1 MAELKAILFDNDGT
15 IVDTHDL
22 LLATFQHTVRT
33 VLGRE
38 IPEEVLMAK
47 VGLPLEVQMWDYTDD
62 PAVHEELLAEF
73 RRHNAILHDDMVS
86 LFDGVAETLAALDA
100 AGFKLGV
107 VTSKRHAAA
116 QHGLEILGVMD
127 RFSCLV
133 GADDFPEH
141 KPQPGPV
148 AHGAELLGVS
158 PDECIYVG
166 DSPFDMQAGS
176 GAGCATVAALWG
188 MFSEE
193 VLREQNPTYVCSGFA
208 DVLSVEP
215 VAARLA

>member
-22 LLATFQHTVRT
+22 LLKTFRHTVET
-33 VLGRE
+33 VLGKTV
-38 IPEEVLMAK
+38 PAEVLMAK

-62 PAVHEELLAEF
+62 PEVHAALLAEF
-73 RRHNAILHDDMVS
+73 RSYNATVHDEMVK
-86 LFDGVAETLAALDA
+86 LFDGAAQTLSALDA

-107 VTSKRHAAA
+107 VTSKRHALA
-116 QHGLEILGVMD
+116 QHGLELLGVMGH
-127 RFSCLV
+127 FSCLV

-141 KPQPGPV
+141 KPEPGPV
-148 AHGAELLGVS
+148 AHGARLLGVS
-158 PDECIYVG
+158 PDECLYVG

-188 MFSEE
+188 MFPEE
-193 VLREQNPTYVCSGFA
+193 VLRAQAPSHVCRRFA
-208 DVLSVEP
+208 DVLAIEA
-215 VAARLA
+215 VAKRLS

>member
-22 LLATFQHTVRT
+22 LLATFRHTVRT
-33 VLGRE
+33 VLGRD
-38 IPEEVLMAK
+38 ISAEVLMAK
-47 VGLPLEVQMWDYTDD
+47 VGLPLDTQMWDFTDD
-62 PAVHEELLAEF
+62 PAVHEALTAEF
-73 RRHNAILHDDMVS
+73 RRYNATIHDEMVT
-86 LFDGVAETLAALDA
+86 LFDGAAETLAALHA
-100 AGFKLGV
+100 GGFKLGV

-116 QHGLEILGVMD
+116 RHGLELLGVMQH
-127 RFSCLV
+127 FSCLV

-158 PDECIYVG
+158 PAECLYVG
-166 DSPFDMQAGS
+166 DSPFDMQAGG

-188 MFSEE
+188 MFPEE
-193 VLREQNPTYVCSGFA
+193 VLREQHPSFVCERFA
-208 DVLSVEP
+208 DVLSIEP
-215 VAARLA
+215 VAARLG